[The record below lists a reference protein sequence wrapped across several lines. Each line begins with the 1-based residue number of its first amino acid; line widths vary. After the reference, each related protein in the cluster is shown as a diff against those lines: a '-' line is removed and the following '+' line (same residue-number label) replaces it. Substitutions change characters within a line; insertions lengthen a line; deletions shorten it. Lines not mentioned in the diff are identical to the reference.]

1 VYDREIMGTLT
12 EYGPDFLINVFAINY
27 AYPVII
33 HTGEERTKNESVK
46 KSMEL
51 MNKIGSQLNI
61 PYTVFSSDTTT
72 PKGVSRKGLFVIRD
86 TLYKETYV
94 SATYLLPPPP
104 PSSSTYLLPPPP
116 TSFLLHLPP
125 SSSTYLLPP
134 PPTLFY
140 LKFEVYL
147 I

>member
-1 VYDREIMGTLT
+1 VYDREVVGTLT

-33 HTGEERTKNESVK
+33 HPGEERTKNESVK

-51 MNKIGSQLNI
+51 MSKIGSQLN
-61 PYTVFSSDTTT
+61 SSDTTT
-72 PKGVSRKGLFVIRD
+72 PKSVSRKGLFVIRD

-94 SATYLLPPPP
+94 SATY
-104 PSSSTYLLPPPP
+104 
-116 TSFLLHLPP
+116 F
-125 SSSTYLLPP
+125 LPP